1 MPNILCKW
9 IPSAIIKQENKYH
22 YLNNSYNH
30 KENEDISMKLKH
42 ILKQSYIPL
51 LSLFFSFAQ
60 RKVRARGFLFKYI
73 GSLEL

>member
-30 KENEDISMKLKH
+30 KENEGVIHNKISWLQYFHETKT
-42 ILKQSYIPL
+42 
-51 LSLFFSFAQ
+51 
-60 RKVRARGFLFKYI
+60 
-73 GSLEL
+73 